1 MKFRTERVI
10 ASPRDE
16 VFRVFTDLEG
26 APERIRGIDRME
38 LLTEGPMEEGTR
50 FRETRTMFGKEA
62 TEEMTVSEFEA
73 GRGYVTLAESCGA
86 RYRAGWTFE
95 DCEGGTKVIFDFE
108 STPVT
113 LMAKLTS
120 PILGLFFGRMMKRCL
135 TDDFDDLQKSLES
148 PQIG

>member
-1 MKFRTERVI
+1 MGT
-10 ASPRDE
+10 SPRTTPRRRRRAPSPAECGRARGGQHE
-16 VFRVFTDLEG
+16 VQD
-26 APERIRGIDRME
+26 
-38 LLTEGPMEEGTR
+38 
-50 FRETRTMFGKEA
+50 
-62 TEEMTVSEFEA
+62 
-73 GRGYVTLAESCGA
+73 RGYVTLAESCGA